1 MKLPKVG
8 EKFYWKDLDGIIHEE
23 ICFKIEEEDNSDLE
37 TMFFTYVTEN
47 GGGEFVTEE
56 DILDPDSD
64 EVKKFKEEVI
74 QKNLKDINDYI
85 NQEKVKNILIEK
97 LTKEY
102 DWNEAH
108 RILNILGSYD

>member
-8 EKFYWKDLDGIIHEE
+8 EKFYWKDLDDVIYEE
-23 ICFKIEEEDNSDLE
+23 ICLKIEEEDNSDLE

-47 GGGEFVTEE
+47 GGGEFITEE

-64 EVKKFKEEVI
+64 EVKNFKKEQA
-74 QKNLKDINDYI
+74 QKKVKEISDYI
-85 NQEKVKNILIEK
+85 SQKEVYDVLLNK

-102 DWNEAH
+102 DWNKANK
-108 RILNILGSYD
+108 ILNVLIYE

>member
-8 EKFYWKDLDGIIHEE
+8 EKFYWKDLDSIIHEE

-37 TMFFTYVTEN
+37 TMFFVELTKN
-47 GGGEFVTEE
+47 GGGEFVAEE

-64 EVKKFKEEVI
+64 EVKKFKEEMI

-85 NQEKVKNILIEK
+85 NQEKVKKILIEK

-102 DWNEAH
+102 DWLEANKNLD
-108 RILNILGSYD
+108 ILLTE

>member
-8 EKFYWKDLDGIIHEE
+8 EKFYWKDFDDVIYEE
-23 ICFKIEEEDNSDLE
+23 TCLKIEEEDNSDLE

-47 GGGEFVTEE
+47 GGGEFITEE

-64 EVKKFKEEVI
+64 EVKNFKKEQA
-74 QKNLKDINDYI
+74 QKKVKEISDYI
-85 NQEKVKNILIEK
+85 SQKEVYDVLLNK

-102 DWNEAH
+102 DWNKANK
-108 RILNILGSYD
+108 ILNVLIYE